1 MTIPMNTRRAMGCM
15 ESGLSCSVKKKEA
28 RNRASRFDCFACALE
43 REHEDAVAAL
53 EIELRVAAGG
63 YGDVLLAVDGIR
75 HRRRIDAGA
84 AIVLPQLVAVLR
96 IERLEPAVAL
106 AVEHEPPCRSQH
118 AADQRLGRLH
128 APGNLAGVEVDRDQ
142 TPPLLLARDRLERA
156 AQPQLAARIRRR
168 LDLVG
173 HRLMQV

>member
-1 MTIPMNTRRAMGCM
+1 MVCM
-15 ESGLSCSVKKKEA
+15 ESGLSCSVEKKGGAKP
-28 RNRASRFDCFACALE
+28 RLPFRLLACALE

-63 YGDVLLAVDGIR
+63 DGDVLLAVDGIR

-128 APGNLAGVEVDRDQ
+128 APGNLCLLYTSDAADDLLCVD
-142 TPPLLLARDRLERA
+142 
-156 AQPQLAARIRRR
+156 
-168 LDLVG
+168 
-173 HRLMQV
+173 